1 MIVALSGMII
11 LLFVLVGIQ
20 LSISRKKHKEKVM
33 ATLRMVAIIKR
44 IIGLSQ
50 KHRGLTA
57 TYLQGNNSV
66 AGELYEIRQN
76 IEALINDANQFALT
90 TSEARWEAYLDHW
103 RRLES
108 TSMQLTPPESF
119 KQHTSLIETL
129 LYLLQDVA
137 EHIEFAETDQSVN
150 EAHFLWREFP
160 QLVEYI
166 GQARAV
172 GVATATKG
180 ESSQID
186 KVKLGY
192 LCEKINLMSDTVFNK
207 LNQMTKVSESDQL
220 NQAKQA
226 CIQLVSLINEQLILP
241 VKVSIANQE
250 YFAIASHTMEQCN
263 TLLDNEL
270 SAIVTRFSD

>member
-1 MIVALSGMII
+1 MII

-20 LSISRKKHKEKVM
+20 LSITRKQQKENFRV
-33 ATLRMVAIIKR
+33 TLKLVAIIKR

-57 TYLQGNNSV
+57 TYLQGNQAV
-66 AGELYEIRQN
+66 AGELHEIRRN
-76 IEALINDANQFALT
+76 IELLISDANQIGLT

-180 ESSQID
+180 ESTQID

-207 LNQMTKVSESDQL
+207 LNQVAKVSESGQL
-220 NQAKQA
+220 NQARQA
-226 CIQLVSLINEQLILP
+226 CLQLVSLINEQLIQP
-241 VKVSIANQE
+241 GKVSIANQD
-250 YFAIASHTMEQCN
+250 YFAKASHTMDQCN

-270 SAIVTRFSD
+270 SAIVTRFSN

>member
-1 MIVALSGMII
+1 MIFVISALIA
-11 LLFVLVGIQ
+11 LLFILVAIQ
-20 LSISRKKHKEKVM
+20 LGLTKKKQKQQFQS
-33 ATLRMVAIIKR
+33 TLTLVAIIKR
-44 IIGLSQ
+44 IIGLTQ

-57 TYLQGNNSV
+57 TYLQGNQSASTDIYALRNEIS
-66 AGELYEIRQN
+66 GLIKQTNELEQVN
-76 IEALINDANQFALT
+76 IE
-90 TSEARWEAYLDHW
+90 SRWEAYLDHW
-103 RRLES
+103 QRLES
-108 TSMQLTPPESF
+108 SSMGLTAPESF
-119 KQHTSLIETL
+119 KQHTSLIGTL

-137 EHIEFAETDQSVN
+137 EHIEFSDMEQQLKDT
-150 EAHFLWREFP
+150 HFLWREFP

-180 ESSQID
+180 ESTQID

-207 LNQMTKVSESDQL
+207 LSAVAQVSENSQL

-226 CIQLVSLINEQLILP
+226 CLQLVSLINEQLIKP
-241 VKVSIANQE
+241 NKVSIGNQE
-250 YFAIASHTMEQCN
+250 YFATASSTMDQCN

-270 SAIVTRFSD
+270 NAIVNKLG

>member
-1 MIVALSGMII
+1 MIAVISGMII

-20 LSISRKKHKEKVM
+20 LSITRKQQKENFRV
-33 ATLRMVAIIKR
+33 TLKLVAIIKR

-57 TYLQGNNSV
+57 TYLQGNQAV
-66 AGELYEIRQN
+66 AGELHEIRRN
-76 IEALINDANQFALT
+76 IELLISDANQIGLT

-108 TSMQLTPPESF
+108 TSMQLNPPESF

-180 ESSQID
+180 ESTQID

-192 LCEKINLMSDTVFNK
+192 LCEKINLMSETVFNK
-207 LNQMTKVSESDQL
+207 LNQVAKVSESGQL
-220 NQAKQA
+220 IQARQA
-226 CIQLVSLINEQLILP
+226 CLQLVSLINEQLIQP
-241 VKVSIANQE
+241 GKVSIANQD
-250 YFAIASHTMEQCN
+250 YFAKASHTMDQCN

>member
-76 IEALINDANQFALT
+76 IETLINDANQFALT
-90 TSEARWEAYLDHW
+90 TSEARWVAYLDHW

-137 EHIEFAETDQSVN
+137 EHIEFAETDQSLN

-270 SAIVTRFSD
+270 TAIVARFND

>member
-76 IEALINDANQFALT
+76 IETLINDANQFALT

-137 EHIEFAETDQSVN
+137 EHIEFAETDQSLN

-270 SAIVTRFSD
+270 SAIVTQFSD

>member
-1 MIVALSGMII
+1 MIAVISGMII

-137 EHIEFAETDQSVN
+137 EHIEFAETDQSLN

>member
-137 EHIEFAETDQSVN
+137 EHIEFAETDQSLN

>member
-1 MIVALSGMII
+1 MISIIAGMIL
-11 LLFVLVGIQ
+11 LLFALVGLQ
-20 LSISRKKHKEKVM
+20 LSLTRKKQRQ
-33 ATLRMVAIIKR
+33 AFQNTLTMVAVLKR
-44 IIGLSQ
+44 IIGLTQ

-57 TYLQGNNSV
+57 TYLQGNKGV
-66 AGELYEIRQN
+66 AGEIQGLRNN
-76 IEALINDANQFALT
+76 IEKLIF
-90 TSEARWEAYLDHW
+90 EAEQLEQCRTESRWEAYLDHW
-103 RRLES
+103 RRLEKV
-108 TSMQLTPPESF
+108 SMTLTPPESF

-137 EHIEFAETDQSVN
+137 EHIEFADADQQLN
-150 EAHFLWREFP
+150 NAHFLWREFP

-180 ESSQID
+180 ESTQID

-192 LCEKINLMSDTVFNK
+192 LCEKISTMSDTVFNK
-207 LNQMTKVSESDQL
+207 LGNVARASESGQL

-226 CIQLVSLINEQLILP
+226 CIQLVALINEQLIKP
-241 VKVSIANQE
+241 NKVSIANQE
-250 YFAIASHTMEQCN
+250 YFTTASNTMEQCN

-270 SAIVTRFSD
+270 SAIVNRLS

>member
-180 ESSQID
+180 ESTQID

>member
-1 MIVALSGMII
+1 MIIVISGMII
-11 LLFVLVGIQ
+11 LLFTLVAIQ
-20 LSISRKKHKEKVM
+20 LFIIQKRQKKAFKT
-33 ATLRMVAIIKR
+33 TLTLVFIIKK

-57 TYLQGNNSV
+57 TFLQGNKAVSSDLHAIRNSIK
-66 AGELYEIRQN
+66 ELIKSGSH
-76 IEALINDANQFALT
+76 IALST
-90 TSEARWEAYLDHW
+90 HEARWEAYLDHW
-103 RRLES
+103 QRLET
-108 TSMQLTPPESF
+108 TSMRLTPAESF

-137 EHIEFAETDQSVN
+137 EHIEFGDTDHYFN

-180 ESSQID
+180 ESTQID

-192 LCEKINLMSDTVFNK
+192 LCEKINSMSDTVFHK
-207 LNQMTKVSESDQL
+207 LISMTQVNESANL
-220 NQAKQA
+220 NLAKGA
-226 CIQLVSLINEQLILP
+226 CFNLVALITEQLITP
-241 VKVSIANQE
+241 NNVHMPSQE
-250 YFAIASHTMEQCN
+250 YFVKASETMDLCN
-263 TLLDNEL
+263 NLLDSEL
-270 SAIVTRFSD
+270 TAIVDKLN

>member
-137 EHIEFAETDQSVN
+137 EHIEFAETDQSLN

-270 SAIVTRFSD
+270 SAIVTQFSD

>member
-1 MIVALSGMII
+1 MIAVISGMII

-20 LSISRKKHKEKVM
+20 LTITRKKQKENVRV
-33 ATLRMVAIIKR
+33 TLKMVAIIKR
-44 IIGLSQ
+44 VIGLSQ

-57 TYLQGNNSV
+57 TYLQGNKAV
-66 AGELYEIRQN
+66 AGELYEIRQD
-76 IEALINDANQFALT
+76 IEALINNANQYALT

-103 RRLES
+103 QRLES

-137 EHIEFAETDQSVN
+137 EHIEFAETDESVN

-180 ESSQID
+180 ESTQID

>member
-103 RRLES
+103 LRLES

-137 EHIEFAETDQSVN
+137 EHIEFAETDQSLN

>member
-180 ESSQID
+180 ESTQID

-192 LCEKINLMSDTVFNK
+192 LCEKINLMSETVFNK
-207 LNQMTKVSESDQL
+207 LNQVARVSESGQL
-220 NQAKQA
+220 NQFRQV
-226 CIQLVSLINEQLILP
+226 CLQLVSLINEQLIQP
-241 VKVSIANQE
+241 GKVSIANQD
-250 YFAIASHTMEQCN
+250 YFAKASHTMDQCN

>member
-1 MIVALSGMII
+1 MIAVISGMII

-20 LSISRKKHKEKVM
+20 LTITRKKQKENVRV
-33 ATLRMVAIIKR
+33 TLKMVAIIKR
-44 IIGLSQ
+44 VIGLSQ

-57 TYLQGNNSV
+57 TYLQGNKAV
-66 AGELYEIRQN
+66 AGELYEIRQD
-76 IEALINDANQFALT
+76 IEALINNANQYALT

-103 RRLES
+103 QRLES

-137 EHIEFAETDQSVN
+137 EHIEFAETDQSLN

>member
-76 IEALINDANQFALT
+76 IETLINDANQFALT
-90 TSEARWEAYLDHW
+90 TSEARWVAYLDHW

-137 EHIEFAETDQSVN
+137 EHIEFAETDQSLN

-207 LNQMTKVSESDQL
+207 LNQMTKVSESGQL
-220 NQAKQA
+220 NQARQA
-226 CIQLVSLINEQLILP
+226 CIQLVSLINE
-241 VKVSIANQE
+241 
-250 YFAIASHTMEQCN
+250 
-263 TLLDNEL
+263 
-270 SAIVTRFSD
+270 

>member
-1 MIVALSGMII
+1 MIVTLSGMII

-57 TYLQGNNSV
+57 TYLQCNNSV

-137 EHIEFAETDQSVN
+137 EHIEFAETDQSLN

-226 CIQLVSLINEQLILP
+226 RIHLVSLINEQLILP

-270 SAIVTRFSD
+270 SAIVTQFSD

>member
-1 MIVALSGMII
+1 MII

-20 LSISRKKHKEKVM
+20 LSITRKQQKENFRV
-33 ATLRMVAIIKR
+33 TLKLVAIIKR

-57 TYLQGNNSV
+57 TYLQGNQAV
-66 AGELYEIRQN
+66 AGELHEIRRN
-76 IEALINDANQFALT
+76 IELLISDANQIGLT

-180 ESSQID
+180 ESTQID

>member
-1 MIVALSGMII
+1 MIAVISGMII

-20 LSISRKKHKEKVM
+20 LSITRKQQKENFRV
-33 ATLRMVAIIKR
+33 TLKLVAIIKR

-57 TYLQGNNSV
+57 TYLQGNQTV
-66 AGELYEIRQN
+66 AAELHEIRRN
-76 IEALINDANQFALT
+76 IELLISDANQIGLT
-90 TSEARWEAYLDHW
+90 TIEARWEAYLDHW

-108 TSMQLTPPESF
+108 TNMQLTPPESF

-137 EHIEFAETDQSVN
+137 EHIEFAETVQSVN
-150 EAHFLWREFP
+150 EAHYLWREFP

-166 GQARAV
+166 GQARAI

-180 ESSQID
+180 ESTQID

-192 LCEKINLMSDTVFNK
+192 LCEKINLRSDTVFNK
-207 LNQMTKVSESDQL
+207 LNQVAKVSENGQL
-220 NQAKQA
+220 NQARQA
-226 CIQLVSLINEQLILP
+226 CIQLVSLINEQLI
-241 VKVSIANQE
+241 
-250 YFAIASHTMEQCN
+250 
-263 TLLDNEL
+263 
-270 SAIVTRFSD
+270 

>member
-137 EHIEFAETDQSVN
+137 EHIEFAETDQSLN

-220 NQAKQA
+220 NQAEQA

>member
-1 MIVALSGMII
+1 MII

-20 LSISRKKHKEKVM
+20 LSISRTQQKANFR
-33 ATLRMVAIIKR
+33 ATLKLVAIIKR

-57 TYLQGNNSV
+57 TYLQGNQTV
-66 AGELYEIRQN
+66 AAELHEIRRN
-76 IEALINDANQFALT
+76 IELLISDANQIGLT
-90 TSEARWEAYLDHW
+90 TIEARWEAYLDHW

-108 TSMQLTPPESF
+108 TNMQLTPPESF

-137 EHIEFAETDQSVN
+137 EHIEFAENVQSVN
-150 EAHFLWREFP
+150 EAHYLWREFP

-166 GQARAV
+166 GQARAI

-180 ESSQID
+180 ESTQID

-192 LCEKINLMSDTVFNK
+192 LCEKINLRSDTVFNK
-207 LNQMTKVSESDQL
+207 LNQVAKVSENGQL
-220 NQAKQA
+220 NQARQA
-226 CIQLVSLINEQLILP
+226 CLQLVSLINEQLIQP
-241 VKVSIANQE
+241 GKVSIANQD
-250 YFAIASHTMEQCN
+250 YFAKASHTMDQCN

>member
-1 MIVALSGMII
+1 MIAAISGMIG

-20 LSISRKKHKEKVM
+20 LSITRKQQKERFK
-33 ATLRMVAIIKR
+33 ATLKRVAIIKR

-57 TYLQGNNSV
+57 TYLQGNKAV
-66 AGELYEIRQN
+66 AGELHEIRRH
-76 IEALINDANQFALT
+76 IESLINDANQLT
-90 TSEARWEAYLDHW
+90 QTTDEERWEAYLDHW
-103 RRLES
+103 RRLEA

-119 KQHTSLIETL
+119 RQHTSLIETL

-137 EHIEFAETDQSVN
+137 EHIEFAETDPSIN
-150 EAHFLWREFP
+150 DAHFLWREFP

-166 GQARAV
+166 GQARAI

-180 ESSQID
+180 VSTQID

-192 LCEKINLMSDTVFNK
+192 LCEKINLMSEIVFGK
-207 LNQMTKVSESDQL
+207 LNQVASVSESSQL
-220 NQAKQA
+220 HQAKQA
-226 CIQLVSLINEQLILP
+226 CLQMVCLINEQLIGP
-241 VKVSIANQE
+241 DKVSITNQD
-250 YFAIASHTMEQCN
+250 YFAKASHTMEQCN

>member
-76 IEALINDANQFALT
+76 IETLINDANQFALT
-90 TSEARWEAYLDHW
+90 TSEARWVAYLDHW

-137 EHIEFAETDQSVN
+137 EHIEFAETDQSLN

-207 LNQMTKVSESDQL
+207 LNQMAKVSESGQL
-220 NQAKQA
+220 NQARQA
-226 CIQLVSLINEQLILP
+226 CIQLVSLINEQLIQP
-241 VKVSIANQE
+241 GKVSIANQD
-250 YFAIASHTMEQCN
+250 YFAKASHTMDQCN

>member
-1 MIVALSGMII
+1 MII

-20 LSISRKKHKEKVM
+20 LSISRTQQKANFR
-33 ATLRMVAIIKR
+33 ATLKLVAIIKR

-57 TYLQGNNSV
+57 TYLQGNQAV
-66 AGELYEIRQN
+66 AGELHEIRRN
-76 IEALINDANQFALT
+76 IELLISDANQIGLT

-108 TSMQLTPPESF
+108 TSMQLNPPESF

-180 ESSQID
+180 ESTQID

-192 LCEKINLMSDTVFNK
+192 LCEKINLMSETVFNK
-207 LNQMTKVSESDQL
+207 LNQVAKVSESGQL
-220 NQAKQA
+220 IQARQA
-226 CIQLVSLINEQLILP
+226 CLQLVSLINEQLIQP
-241 VKVSIANQE
+241 GKVSIANQD
-250 YFAIASHTMEQCN
+250 YFAKASHTMDQCN

>member
-1 MIVALSGMII
+1 MIAVISGMII

-20 LSISRKKHKEKVM
+20 LSITRKQQKENFR
-33 ATLRMVAIIKR
+33 ATLKLVAIIKR

-57 TYLQGNNSV
+57 TYLQGNQAV
-66 AGELYEIRQN
+66 AGELHEIRRN
-76 IEALINDANQFALT
+76 IELLISDANQIGLT

-137 EHIEFAETDQSVN
+137 EHIEFAETDPSIN
-150 EAHFLWREFP
+150 DAHFLWREFP

-180 ESSQID
+180 ESTQID

-207 LNQMTKVSESDQL
+207 LNQVAKVSESGQL
-220 NQAKQA
+220 NQARQA
-226 CIQLVSLINEQLILP
+226 CLQLVSLINEQLIQP
-241 VKVSIANQE
+241 GKVSIANQD
-250 YFAIASHTMEQCN
+250 YFAKASHTMEQCN

-270 SAIVTRFSD
+270 TAIVARFND

>member
-76 IEALINDANQFALT
+76 IETLINDANQFALT
-90 TSEARWEAYLDHW
+90 TSEARWVAYLDHW

-137 EHIEFAETDQSVN
+137 EHIEFAETDQSLN

-270 SAIVTRFSD
+270 SAIVTRFSY

>member
-1 MIVALSGMII
+1 MIAVISGMII

-20 LSISRKKHKEKVM
+20 LSITRKQQKENFR
-33 ATLRMVAIIKR
+33 ATLKLVAIIKR

-57 TYLQGNNSV
+57 SYLQGNKTV
-66 AGELYEIRQN
+66 AGDLHEIRRN
-76 IEALINDANQFALT
+76 IELLISDANQIGLT

-150 EAHFLWREFP
+150 ESHFLWREFP

-207 LNQMTKVSESDQL
+207 LSQVAKVSESGQL
-220 NQAKQA
+220 NQARQA
-226 CIQLVSLINEQLILP
+226 CLQLVCLINEQLIQP
-241 VKVSIANQE
+241 GKVSIANQD
-250 YFAIASHTMEQCN
+250 YFAKASHTMDQCN

>member
-90 TSEARWEAYLDHW
+90 TSANTA
-103 RRLES
+103 S
-108 TSMQLTPPESF
+108 
-119 KQHTSLIETL
+119 SLKFYKTNIT
-129 LYLLQDVA
+129 
-137 EHIEFAETDQSVN
+137 
-150 EAHFLWREFP
+150 
-160 QLVEYI
+160 
-166 GQARAV
+166 
-172 GVATATKG
+172 
-180 ESSQID
+180 
-186 KVKLGY
+186 
-192 LCEKINLMSDTVFNK
+192 
-207 LNQMTKVSESDQL
+207 
-220 NQAKQA
+220 
-226 CIQLVSLINEQLILP
+226 
-241 VKVSIANQE
+241 
-250 YFAIASHTMEQCN
+250 
-263 TLLDNEL
+263 
-270 SAIVTRFSD
+270 

>member
-137 EHIEFAETDQSVN
+137 EHIEFAETDQSLN
-150 EAHFLWREFP
+150 EAHFLWLEFP